1 MLGSMNDEWLE
12 RYSRQILLA
21 EVDFSGQEAIAAA
34 SVAIVGCGGLGSMIG
49 LYLAGAGVGSITL
62 IDDDRVEISN
72 LHRQL
77 AFREADTGDPK
88 SAALGRQLRALNQDV
103 VISPQN
109 YRFGSDS
116 ARDEACLTDVDLVLD
131 ATDNLEARHCIETL
145 TRKLGL
151 PWIMGAATRLYGQV
165 AAFSGSRQ
173 EGCYHCIAPV
183 SDAQRAADCR
193 NEGILGPVIG
203 VIAAWQAQDAL
214 MFIAGKVSPKWG
226 VLRIYDAQDQRID
239 KLVISPPQGCTHC

>member
-1 MLGSMNDEWLE
+1 MNDEWLE

-21 EVDFSGQEAIAAA
+21 EIDFSGQEAIAAA

-49 LYLAGAGVGSITL
+49 LYLAGAGVGSLTL

-88 SAALGRQLRALNQDV
+88 SVALGRQLQALNQDV
-103 VISPQN
+103 VVSTQN
-109 YRFGSDS
+109 YRFGSDA
-116 ARDEACLTDVDLVLD
+116 ARDAACLTDVDLVLD

-145 TRKLGL
+145 TRRFSL
-151 PWIMGAATRLYGQV
+151 PWIMGAATRLYGHV
-165 AAFSGSRQ
+165 AAFSRSRQ
-173 EGCYHCIAPV
+173 EGCYRCIAPV
-183 SDAQRAADCR
+183 SDAQRTADCR
-193 NEGILGPVIG
+193 NEGVLGPVIG

-214 MFIAGKVSPKWG
+214 MLIAGKVSPEWG